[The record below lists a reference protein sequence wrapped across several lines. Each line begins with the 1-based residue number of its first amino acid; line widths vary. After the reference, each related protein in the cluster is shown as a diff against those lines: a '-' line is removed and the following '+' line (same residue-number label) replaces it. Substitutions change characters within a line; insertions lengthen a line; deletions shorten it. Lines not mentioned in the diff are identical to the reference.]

1 MPLATK
7 ATRTFSLD
15 RQLLDE
21 IRRTKGAASESKR
34 VNDLLRRALEREK
47 REALERD
54 VAGFFAS
61 TARDTAERGA
71 FESSTAASWAR
82 D

>member
-1 MPLATK
+1 MPLTAK

-21 IRRTKGAASESKR
+21 IRRTKGAVSESKR

-54 VAGFFAS
+54 IAGFFAS
-61 TARDTAERGA
+61 TPRDAAERRA
-71 FESSTAASWAR
+71 FESSTTASWAR